1 MNYHDDHHHQFTL
14 NHNYIYIKKNDI
26 KLYFTP
32 QSVRFNVNIFKY
44 LHTVYSI
51 VLYHTILECIDIWR
65 LTTYQPTNQ
74 PAKPK

>member
-32 QSVRFNVNIFKY
+32 QNVHVNFYTQQNRVK
-44 LHTVYSI
+44 
-51 VLYHTILECIDIWR
+51 E
-65 LTTYQPTNQ
+65 
-74 PAKPK
+74 

>member
-32 QSVRFNVNIFKY
+32 QRSRIFIRE
-44 LHTVYSI
+44 T
-51 VLYHTILECIDIWR
+51 E
-65 LTTYQPTNQ
+65 
-74 PAKPK
+74 

>member
-32 QSVRFNVNIFKY
+32 QRSRTLFYILPETKQKNDLTVIF
-44 LHTVYSI
+44 
-51 VLYHTILECIDIWR
+51 IL
-65 LTTYQPTNQ
+65 LFL
-74 PAKPK
+74 

>member
-32 QSVRFNVNIFKY
+32 RTVHVYNIF
-44 LHTVYSI
+44 I
-51 VLYHTILECIDIWR
+51 NILYTQAQTQVKE
-65 LTTYQPTNQ
+65 
-74 PAKPK
+74 